1 LLQQSDLVKLSK
13 LESVR
18 GDITIGIIN
27 KINIK
32 ISFFIGISTS
42 LFFNI
47 VRKVFKD
54 FDLII

>member
-1 LLQQSDLVKLSK
+1 LLQQSDLLKLSK

-32 ISFFIGISTS
+32 ISFFIGRYPS

-54 FDLII
+54 FD